1 MRNQIISTTFL
12 SATAILLLCI
22 ALLAPAKA
30 NAAAALISPS
40 TQLTG
45 IPEAGAPSFAFNA
58 SVNRFGG
65 DVRSWYDNYLVVQNV
80 GGATGSY
87 NFFAHNEG
95 SFTYWE
101 TMDTSYAGSSGI
113 FDLSAEFD
121 SSGNLIAGT
130 GTVQI
135 TGAIEGIGIT
145 DASSV
150 LMTANLVDFV
160 FKDDL
165 IGFSINNIICDPEG
179 GPNGGRIE
187 GCASSATQV
196 ESIYFGLAADFPG
209 IAELGGMNYRST
221 ITSATTVPIPATVWL
236 MLSGLSLIGSMAL
249 RRKSSTA

>member
-12 SATAILLLCI
+12 SAIAILLLCI

-30 NAAAALISPS
+30 NAATALISPS
-40 TQLTG
+40 TQLPG
-45 IPEAGAPSFAFNA
+45 IPKAGAPSFAFND

-65 DVRSWYDNYLVVQNV
+65 DVRSWYDNYLIVQNV

-87 NFFAHNEG
+87 NFFARNQG

-101 TMDTSYAGSSGI
+101 TIDTSYAGSSGI

-130 GTVQI
+130 VKI

-187 GCASSATQV
+187 GCASNATQV

-209 IAELGGMNYRST
+209 IKQLGGMNYRST
-221 ITSATTVPIPATVWL
+221 ITSVTSVPIPATAWL

-249 RRKSSTA
+249 RRKN